1 MFKSRRKKFIT
12 FFLSLVLMLSFSL
25 VSNFNKVAASP
36 SKAKNVILLIPDGT
50 GITHTTLARWYKGGE
65 PLAMDEIACGLIR
78 TYSSDAVIAD
88 SAPAATAMATG
99 YKSHTG
105 FISVL
110 PDVANMPLVEPIKK
124 GEERR
129 PVASILEGAK
139 LNGMATGIVATCELP
154 HATPASFASHY
165 PNRKA
170 YDTLSEQIVYN
181 DVDVLLTGGRDVLVP
196 EKRADKEDMISILQ
210 NKGYDIVKNV
220 EELRNTDAT
229 KVCGLFAPMALDY
242 EFDRSYEQPSLS
254 TMTQKAI
261 DILSNNKKDGF
272 FLMVEGSKID
282 WASHAND
289 PVGIISDALAFDDA
303 VSVALNFAK
312 KDKNTVVIVA
322 PDHSNGG
329 MSIGDSALD
338 KTYDNQ
344 PLSTIIG
351 PLKKAKLTG
360 EGIGKKLNADRSNI
374 KEVMLAYYGIDD
386 LTTEEEQSIKTCDI
400 NKVIDTVGPMISKRA
415 HIGWTTKGHSGE
427 EVGLYVYHPKGI
439 RPTGVIQNT
448 DVNKYMCE
456 VLDINLQDVTDKL
469 FLQAEKAFKEKGATI
484 SVDSSDTENLV
495 LVVTK
500 DDTTIKFPQNKNIA
514 IIGDEIIEL
523 PGVTVY
529 TGTKENIE
537 IAKWY
542 LSNKAINLIK

>member
-1 MFKSRRKKFIT
+1 MFKSKRKKCIT
-12 FFLSLVLMLSFSL
+12 FLLLLAMTLNFLMVP
-25 VSNFNKVAASP
+25 NFNKVSASP
-36 SKAKNVILLIPDGT
+36 SKVKNVILLVPDGT

-110 PDVANMPLVEPIKK
+110 PDVANMPLLNPIKK

-170 YDTLSEQIVYN
+170 YDTLSEQMVYN
-181 DVDVLLTGGRDVLVP
+181 DLDILFAGGHDVLIP
-196 EKRADKEDMISILQ
+196 EKRADKEDMLKILQ
-210 NKGYDIVKNV
+210 IKGYDIVKDA
-220 EELRNTDAT
+220 EELKNTQAK
-229 KVCGLFAPMALDY
+229 KVWGLFAPMALDY

-254 TMTQKAI
+254 DMTQKAI
-261 DILSNNKKDGF
+261 DILSNGKKDGF

-289 PVGIISDALAFDDA
+289 PIGVISDALAFDNA

-312 KDKNTVVIVA
+312 KDKDTVVIVA

-329 MSIGDSALD
+329 MTIGDSTLD

-344 PLSTIIG
+344 PLSTIVA
-351 PLKKAKLTG
+351 PLKRSKLTG

-374 KEVMLAYYGIDD
+374 KEIMSAYYGIDD
-386 LTTEEEQSIKTCDI
+386 LTAKEEQAIKTCDI

-456 VLDINLQDVTDKL
+456 VLDIHLQHVTDTL
-469 FLQAEKAFKEKGATI
+469 FLQAEKNFKEKEATLSI
-484 SVDSSDTENLV
+484 DSSDKENLV
-495 LVVTK
+495 LIVTK
-500 DDTTIKFPQNKNIA
+500 DDTTVKFPQNKNIA
-514 IIGDEIIEL
+514 IVGDETIEL

-542 LSNKAINLIK
+542 LSDKAVNLIK